1 MTYCYFHVPQRSYP
15 FLQVDVTYLQYQNQK
30 LVQQLEL
37 QKHELHDLE
46 DKIKEL
52 KDRQTSY
59 DDMLITMNQL
69 WSQVNIEKLVHACS
83 FLKISIPI
91 RFFIF
96 FVLQLVDD
104 LILLGV
110 RAGGGQN
117 AIQTLDHAD
126 HSRGY
131 FKYLSC
137 SCKHF
142 FFGPIHK
149 MLKMNLGSFISYE
162 IN

>member
-1 MTYCYFHVPQRSYP
+1 MENADSSEEPEKKRPHLNTLSSPMARNSSVSPDNRS
-15 FLQVDVTYLQYQNQK
+15 VDVTYLQYQNQK

-69 WSQVNIEKLVHACS
+69 WSQ
-83 FLKISIPI
+83 
-91 RFFIF
+91 
-96 FVLQLVDD
+96 LVDD

-131 FKYLSC
+131 FKSDSIMSC
-137 SCKHF
+137 
-142 FFGPIHK
+142 
-149 MLKMNLGSFISYE
+149 
-162 IN
+162 